1 MKRKTISF
9 LLSLGSLACL
19 CGCSNKSDDAN
30 KGFNNQTYDISKNS
44 DNSVK
49 VTISEIEEKGTF
61 KLTLSGNGETKD
73 FSDEVKV
80 PWFSI
85 SRKVSEVEI
94 DEGITYLGNEIF
106 SKLPLDSFI
115 TPNSLVSLSDSSFK
129 EGTKVYSYASNV
141 ESSGKFSIYYYKEN
155 RPSDSEAQIRNYWRM
170 VNDSPL
176 VWVIAPIKALFVGNS
191 FTYYNDIPTLTQNI
205 CRDLGYDITCDSIT
219 KGAHTLEKFADK
231 NDEFGSKVYTKLNS
245 TKDYDYLILQ
255 EQSTRSYEKYD
266 SFKNSVATLKKL
278 SDSTQ
283 KNCEVRLYSTWG
295 YDAENSENK
304 TSVITTMESKVSE
317 CYLNLANELNLKVH
331 QVGKAFT
338 KTFLEHSE
346 INLYHTD
353 YRHPS
358 YGGSYLS
365 ALIHAGNL
373 TGHDVRLTKFNG
385 DGSISENEA
394 NTLKEVAYS
403 ILNNK

>member
-1 MKRKTISF
+1 MKRKTITLF
-9 LLSLGSLACL
+9 ISLASLVCL
-19 CGCSNKSDDAN
+19 CGCSNKSDGVN
-30 KGFNNQTYDISKNS
+30 KGFDNQTYDISKSN
-44 DNSVK
+44 DNSIS
-49 VTISEIEEKGTF
+49 VTINKIEEKGTF
-61 KLTLSGNGETKD
+61 KLTLTGQGETKD

-176 VWVIAPIKALFVGNS
+176 VWVIAPIKVLFVGNS

-255 EQSTRSYEKYD
+255 EQSTRSYENYD
-266 SFKNSVATLKKL
+266 SFKKGVTGLKNL

-283 KNCEVRLYSTWG
+283 KNCEVRLYATWG
-295 YDAENSENK
+295 FDLDNSENK
-304 TSVITTMESKVSE
+304 KNVITAMEAKVNEYYTKLS
-317 CYLNLANELNLKVH
+317 NELNLKIH

-338 KTFLEHSE
+338 KAFLEHNE

-358 YGGSYLS
+358 YAGSYLS
-365 ALIHAGNL
+365 ALVHAGSL
-373 TGHDVRLTKFNG
+373 TGHDVRLTNFNG
-385 DGSISENEA
+385 DGSISEKDA